1 MSQTP
6 TRAAP
11 PAHLAELLSDLER
24 AAGDAGARALKA
36 VLVLS
41 DDPRQPATSAQHT
54 RRIAD
59 CCADLTRQFARD
71 ATQNG

>member
-6 TRAAP
+6 PRAAA
-11 PAHLAELLSDLER
+11 PAQLAELLSDLES

-41 DDPRQPATSAQHT
+41 DDPRQPATSAQHA

-71 ATQNG
+71 SAQNG